1 MIFCRAIELK
11 SSEPILAQ
19 DRLVSRSSYIKC
31 SNSAHFFSSRSR
43 VEPKNE
49 SILSGLRASSFTCS
63 PSHHYSNPTIVF
75 IFFRGST
82 MDCVC
87 ILTHLFSFH
96 FPMFLASFRALSA
109 CTYCTCSPLIHGR
122 VVAAFVVTY
131 MDL

>member
-1 MIFCRAIELK
+1 MSSYRAK
-11 SSEPILAQ
+11 SSERVLAHDQ
-19 DRLVSRSSYIKC
+19 LVSWSSYIKC
-31 SNSAHFFSSRSR
+31 SFSAPFFSSQTQ
-43 VEPKNE
+43 VETKYE

-87 ILTHLFSFH
+87 LLTHLFSFH